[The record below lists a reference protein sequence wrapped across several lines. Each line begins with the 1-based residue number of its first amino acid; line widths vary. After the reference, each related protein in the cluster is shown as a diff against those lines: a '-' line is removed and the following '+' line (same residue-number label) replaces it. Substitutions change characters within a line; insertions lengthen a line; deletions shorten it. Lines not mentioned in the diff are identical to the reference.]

1 MRGMLCAQ
9 ETSQTVPGRGG
20 RKTASRD
27 QWRRKGCSAGCPQGR
42 CRCARCRCGPLRLR
56 AQPLVLATFQPV
68 LELLLRLLGLSF
80 QRIGVPRR
88 CCGCPPDGGVHDHSV
103 CDVVETRATRQR
115 GHQEMA
121 SGDGSRGRKST
132 LEDNQLEKRLA
143 LLEVASF
150 VLSHRIDAV
159 SGHVGLCH
167 TLPALSLSSV
177 CPMNDEQGSRGQVL
191 PAAWPSFKCATCTST
206 V

>member
-1 MRGMLCAQ
+1 
-9 ETSQTVPGRGG
+9 
-20 RKTASRD
+20 
-27 QWRRKGCSAGCPQGR
+27 
-42 CRCARCRCGPLRLR
+42 
-56 AQPLVLATFQPV
+56 
-68 LELLLRLLGLSF
+68 
-80 QRIGVPRR
+80 
-88 CCGCPPDGGVHDHSV
+88 
-103 CDVVETRATRQR
+103 
-115 GHQEMA
+115 MA

-132 LEDNQLEKRLA
+132 LEDNQLKKRLA

-177 CPMNDEQGSRGQVL
+177 CPMNNGQGSRGQVL

-206 V
+206 VQSFDVSFEYSSTTNPILFFSCAWPSGTPVGHRSVISGLRTVSRTG